1 MKKIELSLNN
11 QISAKRKGENWDN
24 MQWKPHKERVASKCE
39 NAQKQLSLKR
49 FSENKVISN
58 VSYKGDIF

>member
-1 MKKIELSLNN
+1 MKIELSLNN

-39 NAQKQLSLKR
+39 NVQKQLPLKR
-49 FSENKVISN
+49 CSENKVISN